1 MFGYAVGGGLDYKWQ
16 LDAGSAIILGAKYLH
31 YGFGSDSL
39 VLVNNQFTNAENLS
53 FNTKESVDLVV
64 GRISYLFSIH

>member
-1 MFGYAVGGGLDYKWQ
+1 VIFGV
-16 LDAGSAIILGAKYLH
+16 KYLH
-31 YGFGSDSL
+31 YGFGDNTL
-39 VLVNNQFTNAENLS
+39 TLVNNQFTNAESLS